1 MIRSAKAIVRSP
13 LWPEL
18 PPGTLVRISH
28 LAFEANAQPRL
39 FPATLASA
47 PSSLLW
53 IAAGNL
59 LPYSSFLRR
68 QPSSDFWMLAL
79 KQPLLS
85 GEPVQFMTDPTKQ
98 TAGST
103 AFRFES
109 LGEVVYYMKEYQ
121 LEPTKFK
128 ICFAG
133 DPTLG

>member
-1 MIRSAKAIVRSP
+1 
-13 LWPEL
+13 
-18 PPGTLVRISH
+18 
-28 LAFEANAQPRL
+28 
-39 FPATLASA
+39 
-47 PSSLLW
+47 
-53 IAAGNL
+53 
-59 LPYSSFLRR
+59 
-68 QPSSDFWMLAL
+68 MLAL

-85 GEPVQFMTDPTKQ
+85 GEPVQFMSDPTKQ